1 MAREDITTEINE
13 ILTIR
18 QAEGNCEKVK
28 LLTNSKGSSFS
39 LIMADA
45 FPTTTAARVE
55 LMLNNVPCFFPN
67 IANAVN
73 PNLDTSDDS

>member
-1 MAREDITTEINE
+1 M
-13 ILTIR
+13 TIR
-18 QAEGNCEKVK
+18 QGEGNCEKVK
-28 LLTNSKGSSFS
+28 LVTQGKGATFS

-55 LMLNNVPCFFPN
+55 LMINNTPCFFPN
-67 IANAVN
+67 IAFSVN